1 MQVKQILRRMF
12 TRVYPFAIFFST
24 NENSCFKIADRCCQQ
39 RENNHPLTLFSQFFL
54 KSFFK
59 NLTRLMSNVNNL
71 LLLKFANLQRKGREE
86 GGEKKFISH
95 PLKSILQR
103 WFPTYYHSV
112 RVYARSYRTRS
123 SN

>member
-12 TRVYPFAIFFST
+12 TRVYSFAIFFST

-39 RENNHPLTLFSQFFL
+39 REKQSSINAFLTILSEKFFQKFDTANVKRQQFVTTQICQSS
-54 KSFFK
+54 K
-59 NLTRLMSNVNNL
+59 
-71 LLLKFANLQRKGREE
+71 KGR
-86 GGEKKFISH
+86 GRKKKFISH